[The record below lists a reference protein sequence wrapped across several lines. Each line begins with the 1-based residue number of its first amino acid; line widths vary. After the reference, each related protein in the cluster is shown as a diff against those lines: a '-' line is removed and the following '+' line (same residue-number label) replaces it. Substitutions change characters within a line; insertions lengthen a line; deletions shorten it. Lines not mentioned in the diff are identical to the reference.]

1 MSRPARLGYEVRPY
15 AQEDEPRVLELLA
28 RSLGGGP
35 LGQRSPAF
43 FRWKHLDNPFG
54 TSFMLVAERDDR
66 IIGLRAFLRWR
77 FQAAGRTVEA
87 VRAVDTA
94 TDPDHQG
101 LGVFRRLTTTALAA
115 LEGEVDLVFNTPN
128 EKSLPGYLKMGWEP
142 VGRIPVRV
150 RVRNPV
156 RFGRGFRSLRDAE
169 ASEATS
175 ATAAPTVDAPPAS
188 EGLGSPEEVDA
199 LLEQAR
205 APSERLST
213 PRDHAFLRWRYGS
226 APGFDYRVVR
236 EERDGRLAGLAV
248 FRVRARGTLWES
260 TLADVMVGSGDT
272 GTAGRLLRRVIRAAS
287 VDHVTGHFPEGSEAR
302 TAAGRSGFVPTPA
315 GVTFVVN
322 PLRSDLRPD
331 PRRLGSWGLCLG
343 DVEVF

>member
-1 MSRPARLGYEVRPY
+1 MSRPARLEYDVRPY
-15 AQEDEPRVLELLA
+15 TPGDEPKVLELLA

-35 LGQRSPAF
+35 LGRRSSEF
-43 FRWKHLDNPFG
+43 FRWKHVDDPFG
-54 TSFMLVAERDDR
+54 PSFMLVAERDDR
-66 IIGLRAFLRWR
+66 IIGLRAFMRWR
-77 FQAAGRTVEA
+77 FRAGGRTVEA

-115 LEGEVDLVFNTPN
+115 LAGEVDLVFNTPN

-156 RFGRGFRSLRDAE
+156 RFATGFRSLRDPA
-169 ASEATS
+169 ASEAASTN
-175 ATAAPTVDAPPAS
+175 DAPAIDAPLAADA
-188 EGLGSPEEVDA
+188 LGSLEEVDG
-199 LLEQAR
+199 LLER
-205 APSERLST
+205 AGAPTGRWTT

-236 EERDGRLAGLAV
+236 EERDGRLRGLAV
-248 FRVRARGTLWES
+248 FRVRPRGSLWET
-260 TLADVMVGSGDT
+260 TLADVIVESGDA
-272 GTAGRLLRRVIRAAS
+272 GTAVRLLRRVIHAAH
-287 VDHVTGHFPEGSEAR
+287 VDHVTGHFPEGSELR
-302 TAAGRSGFVPTPA
+302 SAAARSGFVPTPA

-322 PLRSDLRPD
+322 PLRADVLPD
-331 PRRLGSWGLCLG
+331 PTRLGSWGLSLG

>member
-1 MSRPARLGYEVRPY
+1 MSRAARLEYEVRPY
-15 AQEDEPRVLELLA
+15 AQEDEPRVLELLG

-35 LGQRSPAF
+35 LGQRSPEF

-54 TSFMLVAERDDR
+54 PSFMLVAERDDR
-66 IIGLRAFLRWR
+66 IIGLRAFMRWR
-77 FQAAGRTVEA
+77 FRAAGHTFEA

-115 LEGEVDLVFNTPN
+115 LEGVVDLVFNTPN

-169 ASEATS
+169 ASETTA
-175 ATAAPTVDAPPAS
+175 ATAPPKVDAPLAS
-188 EGLGSPEEVDA
+188 EGLGSPGEVET
-199 LLEQAR
+199 LLEQVG
-205 APSERLST
+205 APWERLST
-213 PRDHAFLRWRYGS
+213 PRDVAFLRWRYGS

-236 EERDGRLAGLAV
+236 EERDGRLRGLAV
-248 FRVRARGTLWES
+248 FRVRARGALWE
-260 TLADVMVGSGDT
+260 TTVADVIVGSGDV
-272 GTAGRLLRRVIRAAS
+272 GTAARLLRRVTRVAS
-287 VDHVTGHFPEGSEAR
+287 VDHVTGHFPDGSEAR
-302 TAAGRSGFVPTPA
+302 AAATRSGFVPTPA

-322 PLRSDLRPD
+322 PLRSDLLPD